1 MYIYNWKKFNETR
14 EPFNILGKYKNVYA
28 SKSNHDIVIKK
39 IKRPY
44 EIDKLD
50 FELKFYKDYPNICAK
65 IYKVFYK
72 KGIIIQEKLDISMI
86 KYELDYLTKK
96 FNKLGYDIESF
107 NFIKSLI
114 KNPNLYFYTKY
125 KEVTYDTIISKFQEK
140 RFNKDLLLFN
150 KWFEFI
156 KQVSEIDPIK
166 YKKKYLDFHS
176 GNIGKDKEGNLKLL
190 DI

>member
-1 MYIYNWKKFNETR
+1 MYIHNWKKFNEAR
-14 EPFNILGKYKNVYA
+14 EPFNILGLYKNVYT
-28 SKSNHDIVIKK
+28 SKSNPDIIIKQ

-44 EIDKLD
+44 QIDKLD
-50 FELKFYKDYPNICAK
+50 FELEFYKDYPNICAK

-72 KGIIIQEKLDISMI
+72 KGIIIQEKLNTSII

-96 FNKLGYDIESF
+96 LNKIGYDNESF
-107 NFIKSLI
+107 AFIKSLI
-114 KNPNLYFYTKY
+114 KSPNLYFYTKY
-125 KEVTYDTIISKFQEK
+125 KDVTYDTIISKFQEK
-140 RFNKDLLLFN
+140 RFNKSLLLFN